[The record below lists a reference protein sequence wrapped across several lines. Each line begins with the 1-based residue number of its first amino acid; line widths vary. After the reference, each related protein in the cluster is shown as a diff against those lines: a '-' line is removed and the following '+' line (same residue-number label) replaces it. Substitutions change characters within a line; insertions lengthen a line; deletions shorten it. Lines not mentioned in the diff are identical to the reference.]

1 MWYTRKVA
9 ILMGNVMNN
18 HLKLGYPIFKQ
29 IHVELWSKKCIL
41 QYEINQQ
48 VQPIVAE
55 TPFNIPS
62 FILINPIHGIVLLPC
77 VAEGK

>member
-1 MWYTRKVA
+1 MYLA
-9 ILMGNVMNN
+9 AG
-18 HLKLGYPIFKQ
+18 
-29 IHVELWSKKCIL
+29 
-41 QYEINQQ
+41 INQQ
-48 VQPIVAE
+48 VQPIVAG